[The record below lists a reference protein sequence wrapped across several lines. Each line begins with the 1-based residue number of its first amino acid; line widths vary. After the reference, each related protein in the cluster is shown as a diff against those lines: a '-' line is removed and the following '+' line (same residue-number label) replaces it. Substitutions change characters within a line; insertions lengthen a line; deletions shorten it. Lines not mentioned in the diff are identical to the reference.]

1 MTDADGL
8 GGDAVAVYGLWKRD
22 LVRFWRAK
30 SRVVGLLLGP
40 FFILVFF
47 GFGFSDARFGAI
59 PPTLSYLDYLVPGIL
74 GFTMLFSASF
84 TGLAVLSD
92 REVGFLKE
100 ILVAPVSRTAVVV
113 GRIAGGATTTL
124 LQALLILVLA
134 IPLGFRP
141 VSLWGIV
148 VAVLFLVLIAATF
161 IGLGL
166 AMASQFKDTQ
176 GYNLIINF
184 ALFPLAF
191 LSGAFFPLSNL
202 PLPVRV
208 VGYLNPLTYGVDGLR
223 GALVGFSE
231 RALLVD
237 FGAMVVAA
245 TLTIAVGAALFRR
258 VEPV

>member
-1 MTDADGL
+1 M
-8 GGDAVAVYGLWKRD
+8 
-22 LVRFWRAK
+22 
-30 SRVVGLLLGP
+30 
-40 FFILVFF
+40 
-47 GFGFSDARFGAI
+47 
-59 PPTLSYLDYLVPGIL
+59 
-74 GFTMLFSASF
+74 
-84 TGLAVLSD
+84 
-92 REVGFLKE
+92 
-100 ILVAPVSRTAVVV
+100 
-113 GRIAGGATTTL
+113 
-124 LQALLILVLA
+124 LA

-245 TLTIAVGAALFRR
+245 ALTVVVGAALLRR

>member
-1 MTDADGL
+1 VTDESRL
-8 GGDAVAVYGLWKRD
+8 TREAVAVYGLWKRD
-22 LVRFWRAK
+22 IVRFWRAK

-47 GFGFSDARFGAI
+47 GFGFSDARFGSI
-59 PPTLSYLDYLVPGIL
+59 PSSLSYLEYLVPGIL

-100 ILVAPVSRTAVVV
+100 ILVAPVSRTAIVV
-113 GRIAGGATTTL
+113 GRIAGGATTTM

-134 IPLGFRP
+134 VPLGFRP
-141 VSLWGIV
+141 VSLTGVV
-148 VAVLFLVLIAATF
+148 VAVGFLVLIAATF

-191 LSGAFFPLSNL
+191 LSGAFYPLSNL
-202 PLPVRV
+202 PWPVRV

-223 GALVGFSE
+223 GALVGYAE
-231 RALLVD
+231 RPLLVD
-237 FGAMVVAA
+237 FGALAVAA
-245 TLTIAVGAALFRR
+245 VLTVALGAALFRR
-258 VEPV
+258 VEAT